1 MAKRPRTLVAVEE
14 YVERRVEDAAGRV
27 VVRRYRRAWWAREP
41 ESSTARQVVE
51 AAVPLLRSLAIAM
64 APALGRLALRALAP
78 RLRAALPAP
87 QRYRATAPRALEG
100 GPQLARHPLL
110 RPLPSP
116 ARKPLTPSQG
126 PAE

>member
-1 MAKRPRTLVAVEE
+1 MAERSRTLVAVEE
-14 YVERRVEDAAGRV
+14 YVERRVEGAAGRV

-41 ESSTARQVVE
+41 ENSTARQVVE

-87 QRYRATAPRALEG
+87 QRYRAAAPRALEG
-100 GPQLARHPLL
+100 SSPARHPPL

-116 ARKPLTPSQG
+116 LRKPLTPSRG